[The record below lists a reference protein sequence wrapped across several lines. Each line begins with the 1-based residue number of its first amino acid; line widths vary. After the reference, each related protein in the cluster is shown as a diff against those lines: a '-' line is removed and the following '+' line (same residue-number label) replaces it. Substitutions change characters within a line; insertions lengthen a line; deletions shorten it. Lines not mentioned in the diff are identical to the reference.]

1 MALAGAPPAAR
12 APARDPTRR
21 AGASAHCDSPVNT
34 YLTAFIATHTFNTR
48 ITVPRLPSPLTRT
61 GTSSRGHF
69 SKHMRPIVG
78 KGAEVL
84 ALSVAP
90 RHLHGPKRAEGSER

>member
-1 MALAGAPPAAR
+1 MALAGAPPA
-12 APARDPTRR
+12 ARDPTRR

-90 RHLHGPKRAEGSER
+90 RHLHGPKRAEGAER